1 MIDNYLK
8 RMFKFF
14 SNKNWDKEME
24 WRDNMKLQN
33 RCILKDNLFK
43 KSCVIIK
50 YIFKITKD
58 FYQKIIIWVFYP
70 ICK

>member
-14 SNKNWDKEME
+14 SNKNWDKEMKS
-24 WRDNMKLQN
+24 RDNMKLQN